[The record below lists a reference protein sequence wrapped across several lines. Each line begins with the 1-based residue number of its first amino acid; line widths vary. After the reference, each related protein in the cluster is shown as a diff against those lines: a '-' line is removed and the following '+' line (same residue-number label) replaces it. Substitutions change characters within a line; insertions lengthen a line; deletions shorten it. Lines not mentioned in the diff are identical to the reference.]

1 MNNNVNKLPYTLA
14 ANFGNMVAQL
24 QLQIAKLETDNA
36 TLKQE
41 LSSKDDLIKELQHKI
56 TNLEK
61 K

>member
-1 MNNNVNKLPYTLA
+1 MDKLPYTLA
-14 ANFGNMVAQL
+14 ANFGNMIAQL